1 MDNDEGVKPVAARV
15 AENVRALRTERGL
28 DLADVAEGMAELGR
42 PLSLNGVSKIE
53 RGKRGIDVDDL
64 VALALA
70 LDVSPL
76 RLLLTPGAG
85 EDQVALTAKI
95 GTSERRA
102 WEWATG
108 EIPLDVPEVPFIH
121 AGHRVSTPPESRPDL
136 QLGARRARAGA
147 FRAVNRPHVEGGDW
161 TMEQVRPY
169 ESDLTA
175 TALAAKAA
183 HEAGVPWP
191 TIHSYLDMTR
201 NL

>member
-1 MDNDEGVKPVAARV
+1 MENIEGQRPVAARV
-15 AENVRALRTERGL
+15 AANVRVLRNERGL
-28 DLADVAEGMAELGR
+28 DLADVSETMTALGR
-42 PLSLNGVSKIE
+42 PLSLNGLSKVE

-85 EDQVALTAKI
+85 EDQVALTAQI

-121 AGHRVSTPPESRPDL
+121 SGRSVPTPPDSRPDL
-136 QLGARRARAGA
+136 LLAARKTRAGT
-147 FRAVNRPHVEGGDW
+147 FQDVNRPHVDGGDW
-161 TMEQVRPY
+161 TMKQVEPY
-169 ESDLTA
+169 LSDLSA
-175 TALAAKAA
+175 SAVAAKAA

-191 TIHSYLDMTR
+191 IIHSYLDMTR
-201 NL
+201 NV